1 MKERLADDCAYCRG
15 ICYPEHQGI
24 LFQENFCS
32 RCRAAFALER
42 IVELLEEIADAR

>member
-1 MKERLADDCAYCRG
+1 MRERLADDCSYCRSV
-15 ICYPEHQGI
+15 IYPEFSGI
-24 LFQENFCS
+24 VFTENFCS